1 MRRKRILV
9 GIAVALLVLYL
20 LARRRGSEDA
30 EDAEDEV
37 EDDVELAAEA

>member
-20 LARRRGSEDA
+20 LVRRRGSEDA
-30 EDAEDEV
+30 EDEV
-37 EDDVELAAEA
+37 EDDIELAAEA

>member
-30 EDAEDEV
+30 EDEV
-37 EDDVELAAEA
+37 EDDIELAAEA

>member
-30 EDAEDEV
+30 EDEV